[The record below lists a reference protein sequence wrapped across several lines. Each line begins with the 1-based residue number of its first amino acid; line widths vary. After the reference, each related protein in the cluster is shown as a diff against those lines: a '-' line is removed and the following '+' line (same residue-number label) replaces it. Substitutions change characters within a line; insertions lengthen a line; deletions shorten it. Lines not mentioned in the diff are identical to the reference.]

1 MSSESDRPPSPYDRR
16 TTVIAR
22 TSARLVVPI
31 VMMTA
36 IALLVQG
43 HNLPGGGFIGAVLTA
58 AAVVLVYVVFGTQYL
73 VDTVGA
79 DSPRL
84 VGAYRAVFAFGLAI
98 ALVSGLAPMLLGGA
112 FLTQAVFFV
121 EHLPLYGELEV
132 ATALAFDLGVYLT
145 VVGALLVVVAEVG
158 NE

>member
-1 MSSESDRPPSPYDRR
+1 VSADDTPHTPYDRR

-22 TSARLVVPI
+22 TVTRLVVPI
-31 VMMTA
+31 TLMTA
-36 IALLVQG
+36 VALLLQG

-58 AAVVLVYVVFGTQYL
+58 TAFVLVYVMFGAEYL
-73 VDTVGA
+73 AETLGDEG
-79 DSPRL
+79 RL
-84 VGAYRAVFAFGLAI
+84 VGAYRVLFAAGLAV
-98 ALVSGLAPMLLGGA
+98 ALVSGLVPLLLGGA